1 MELMSIISKLND
13 TILTDDST
21 NPSLSDIEG
30 LIQLEQRL
38 RSLRQYLTRQGLT
51 FSVAGDESGVLDV
64 LDTAELYRIAALI
77 FLERACRRKSRR
89 SSEVEHLVEAGLAI
103 LQRLKVCAV
112 MWPLFIIACEAETDE
127 QRTIVLAT
135 FETST
140 KFRKAGNIPCVQ
152 GLAEAVWK
160 QDDLFTYS
168 GIAAG
173 TVPLLRYGSI
183 ISASRQLPNFT

>member
-21 NPSLSDIEG
+21 KPSLSDIEG

-51 FSVAGDESGVLDV
+51 SGDESGVPDV

-89 SSEVEHLVEAGLAI
+89 SSAVEHLVEAGLAI

-127 QRTIVLAT
+127 QRTIVLAI
-135 FETST
+135 FEKST

-173 TVPLLRYGSI
+173 AVPLLRYGSI